1 MRHTWADAHPLLTAY
16 YENEWQ
22 IESHDDR
29 YLFEMLVLE
38 GMQAG
43 LSWLT
48 ILKRREAMRRVVDNF
63 DYETIAIYDE
73 SDFDRLMNDEG
84 MIRNRLKVRSIMSNA
99 QAFLKVREQYLM
111 FDDYIWHFTEGK
123 SVVTYYEDESKI
135 PTDNGLS
142 QQISKDLKKRG
153 FKFVGPVIIYG
164 YLGAI
169 GIIQDKLKWNK

>member
-1 MRHTWADAHPLLTAY
+1 MRHTWADAHPLLTTY

-48 ILKRREAMRRVVDNF
+48 ILKRREAMRSALDNF
-63 DYETIAIYDE
+63 DYATIAEYDE
-73 SDFDRLMNDEG
+73 DDFERLMNDEG

-99 QAFLKVREQYLM
+99 QAFMKVRAQYGT
-111 FDDYIWHFTEGK
+111 FDSYIWHFTDGK
-123 SVVTYYEDESKI
+123 PIVSCFEDEAEI
-135 PTDNGLS
+135 PTDNALS

-169 GIIQDKLKWNK
+169 GIIQDKLK

>member
-1 MRHTWADAHPLLTAY
+1 MRHTWADTHPLLTTY

-22 IESHDDR
+22 NESHDDR

-48 ILKRREAMRRVVDNF
+48 ILKRREAMRSALDNF
-63 DYETIAIYDE
+63 DYATIAEYDE
-73 SDFDRLMNDEG
+73 DDFERLMNDEG

-99 QAFLKVREQYLM
+99 QAFMKVRAQYGT
-111 FDDYIWHFTEGK
+111 FDSYIWHFTDGK
-123 SVVTYYEDESKI
+123 PVVSYFEDEAEI
-135 PTDNGLS
+135 PTDNALS

-169 GIIQDKLKWNK
+169 GIIQDKLK

>member
-1 MRHTWADAHPLLTAY
+1 MRHTWADAHPLLTTY

-48 ILKRREAMRRVVDNF
+48 ILKRREAMRNALDNF
-63 DYETIAIYDE
+63 DYATIAEYDE
-73 SDFDRLMNDEG
+73 DDFERLMNDEG

-99 QAFLKVREQYLM
+99 QAFMKVRAQYGT
-111 FDDYIWHFTEGK
+111 FDSYIWHFTDGK
-123 SVVTYYEDESKI
+123 PVVSCFENEAEI
-135 PTDNGLS
+135 PTDNALS

-169 GIIQDKLKWNK
+169 GIIQDKLK

>member
-1 MRHTWADAHPLLTAY
+1 MRHTWADAHPLLTTY

-48 ILKRREAMRRVVDNF
+48 ILKRREAMRSALDNF
-63 DYETIAIYDE
+63 DYATIAEYDE
-73 SDFDRLMNDEG
+73 DDFERLINDEG

-99 QAFLKVREQYLM
+99 QAFMKVREQYGT
-111 FDDYIWHFTEGK
+111 FDSYIWHFTDGK
-123 SVVTYYEDESKI
+123 PVVSCFEDEAEI
-135 PTDNGLS
+135 PTDNALS

-169 GIIQDKLKWNK
+169 GIIQDKLK

>member
-1 MRHTWADAHPLLTAY
+1 MRHTWADAHPLLTTY

-48 ILKRREAMRRVVDNF
+48 ILKRREAMRSALDNF
-63 DYETIAIYDE
+63 DYATIAEYDE
-73 SDFDRLMNDEG
+73 DDFERLMNDEG

-99 QAFLKVREQYLM
+99 QAFMKVRAQYGT
-111 FDDYIWHFTEGK
+111 FDSYIWHFTDGK
-123 SVVTYYEDESKI
+123 PVVSCFEDEAEI
-135 PTDNGLS
+135 PTDNALS

-169 GIIQDKLKWNK
+169 GIIQDKLK

>member
-1 MRHTWADAHPLLTAY
+1 MRHTWADAHPLLTTY

-48 ILKRREAMRRVVDNF
+48 ILKRREAMRSALDNF
-63 DYETIAIYDE
+63 DYATIAEYDE
-73 SDFDRLMNDEG
+73 DDFERLMNDEG

-99 QAFLKVREQYLM
+99 QAFMKIRAQYGT
-111 FDDYIWHFTEGK
+111 FDSYIWHFTDGK
-123 SVVTYYEDESKI
+123 PVVSCFEDEAEI
-135 PTDNGLS
+135 PTDNALS

-169 GIIQDKLKWNK
+169 GIIQDKLK

>member
-1 MRHTWADAHPLLTAY
+1 MRPTWADAHPLLTTY

-29 YLFEMLVLE
+29 YLFELLVLE

-48 ILKRREAMRRVVDNF
+48 ILKRREAMRSALDNF
-63 DYETIAIYDE
+63 DYETIAVYDE
-73 SDFDRLMNDEG
+73 SDFERLINDEG

-99 QAFLKVREQYLM
+99 QAFMKVRAQYGT
-111 FDDYIWHFTEGK
+111 FDSYIWHFTDGK
-123 SVVTYYEDESKI
+123 PVVSYFEDEADI
-135 PTDNGLS
+135 PTDNALS

-169 GIIQDKLKWNK
+169 GIIQDKLK

>member
-1 MRHTWADAHPLLTAY
+1 MRHTWADAHPLLTTY

-29 YLFEMLVLE
+29 YLFELLVLE

-43 LSWLT
+43 LSWPT
-48 ILKRREAMRRVVDNF
+48 ILKRREAMRSALDNF
-63 DYETIAIYDE
+63 DYATIAEYDE
-73 SDFDRLMNDEG
+73 DDFERLMNDEG
-84 MIRNRLKVRSIMSNA
+84 MIRNQLKVRSIMSNA
-99 QAFLKVREQYLM
+99 QAFMKVRAQYGT
-111 FDDYIWHFTEGK
+111 FDSYIWHFTDGK
-123 SVVTYYEDESKI
+123 PVVSYFEDEAEI
-135 PTDNGLS
+135 PTDNTLS

-169 GIIQDKLKWNK
+169 GIIQDKLK

>member
-1 MRHTWADAHPLLTAY
+1 MRHTWADAHPLLTTY

-48 ILKRREAMRRVVDNF
+48 ILKRREAMRSALDNF
-63 DYETIAIYDE
+63 DYATIAEYDE
-73 SDFDRLMNDEG
+73 DDFERLMNDEG

-99 QAFLKVREQYLM
+99 QAFMQVRARYGT
-111 FDDYIWHFTEGK
+111 FDSYIWHFTDGK
-123 SVVTYYEDESKI
+123 PVVSYFEDEAEI
-135 PTDNGLS
+135 PTDNALS

-169 GIIQDKLKWNK
+169 GIIQDKLK